1 MPGGLRWGR
10 GSGRRRSARTTSRR
24 VASPITGSGSPPTG
38 STGSCTRESWTSSS
52 RRWGPGSGPSGSA
65 GPSDPRPGDL
75 RGAGGARGVVVRRTS
90 PCGGVAPNVHGRGP
104 RGVRPSARRGRRR
117 HTLRRGCVGNT
128 HPGAVLAVVVLSRP
142 AGGFR
147 RGGGPRPPCRALRA
161 PRSIGG
167 ADRHPPGVR
176 AGVVPGGAV
185 PVGGGRVR
193 SHGDVGRV
201 PRRRGAGP
209 LAGPW
214 PRRGGRGVR
223 GQPRRAGGDRGAVR
237 VADGPARALP
247 PGLGG
252 DGIRPGGTGPR
263 AGRPDASA
271 GPVRPAGGGTRAPD
285 HLARPRV
292 GSPPATA
299 PAR

>member
-65 GPSDPRPGDL
+65 RPSDPRPGDL
-75 RGAGGARGVVVRRTS
+75 PGARGGGGLVVQRTQ
-90 PCGGVAPNVHGRGP
+90 PRGGVAPNVQGREP

-128 HPGAVLAVVVLSRP
+128 HPGAVLAVVVLSRT

-147 RGGGPRPPCRALRA
+147 RGGVPGRPRRALRA
-161 PRSIGG
+161 PRPIGG
-167 ADRHPPGVR
+167 ADRHPRGVR

-185 PVGGGRVR
+185 PVGRGRVR
-193 SHGDVGRV
+193 SHGDVGRI
-201 PRRRGAGP
+201 PGRRGAGP
-209 LAGPW
+209 LARPG

-237 VADGPARALP
+237 VADGPARSLP

-252 DGIRPGGTGPR
+252 DGIGPGGTGPR
-263 AGRPDASA
+263 AGRPDGSA
-271 GPVRPAGGGTRAPD
+271 GPAGAGGGGVRAPD